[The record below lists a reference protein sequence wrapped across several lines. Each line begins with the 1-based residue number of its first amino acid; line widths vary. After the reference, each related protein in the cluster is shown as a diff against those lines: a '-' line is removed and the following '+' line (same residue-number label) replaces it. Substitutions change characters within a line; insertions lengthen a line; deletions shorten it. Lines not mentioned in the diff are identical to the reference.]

1 MRIDVQY
8 GGREY
13 PIEHSQD
20 NIEALR
26 QVGHYVSQGVTET
39 LILGLAG
46 GGTLIVVVGP
56 AVPFAVSYRD

>member
-13 PIEHSQD
+13 PLQHSQD

-26 QVGHYVSQGVTET
+26 QVGHYVSQGTTET
-39 LILGLAG
+39 LVLVLAD
-46 GGTLIVVVGP
+46 GGTLILVVGP
-56 AVPFAVSYRD
+56 AVPFAVTYRD